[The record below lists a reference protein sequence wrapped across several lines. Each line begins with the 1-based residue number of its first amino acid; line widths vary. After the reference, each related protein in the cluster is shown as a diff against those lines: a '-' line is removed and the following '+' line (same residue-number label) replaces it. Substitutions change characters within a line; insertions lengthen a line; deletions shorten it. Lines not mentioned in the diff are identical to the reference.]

1 MLGTPPRRPLRP
13 ACSRSCFGDYNKLC
27 NAICSTTYTLY
38 LCDKKLLTFFSLNS
52 LRESKSDCFFLV
64 CCFFGSIEVSRELYK
79 SI

>member
-1 MLGTPPRRPLRP
+1 MVGTPPRRPLRP

-52 LRESKSDCFFLV
+52 LRERVKVIVFFLCVV
-64 CCFFGSIEVSRELYK
+64 CICEYRSFVPTV
-79 SI
+79 